1 MIDETLK
8 SSNLRCLSRLLNP
21 LPVVKGKNITN
32 FLMVVFFS
40 KNKIK
45 EWTTKFCIE

>member
-8 SSNLRCLSRLLNP
+8 SLNLRCLSRPLNP
-21 LPVVKGKNITN
+21 LPGAKGKNITN